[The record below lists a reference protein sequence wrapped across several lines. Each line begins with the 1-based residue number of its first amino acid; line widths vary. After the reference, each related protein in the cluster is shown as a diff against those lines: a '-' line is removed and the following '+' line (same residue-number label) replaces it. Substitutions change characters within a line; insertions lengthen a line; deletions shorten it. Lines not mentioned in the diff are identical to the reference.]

1 MSAARSE
8 SIATEVRGGYGGA
21 VGKSRAVRSCCPV
34 SCCVD
39 RLASYHGA
47 ILEIVSVRV

>member
-21 VGKSRAVRSCCPV
+21 VGRV
-34 SCCVD
+34 
-39 RLASYHGA
+39 G
-47 ILEIVSVRV
+47 SVVVVQWA